1 MANDG
6 RCGKELSPPA
16 SDFGNRCCWRPTTEG
31 VDRCAWHSKIE
42 NKSVASLSALI
53 EDDRDGAPQVCE
65 PYLKNQTGQKRLSAE
80 GFDFI
85 NPNFNNIDLFK
96 DLTGASVYG
105 GSLIEV
111 DFFDADFENVTF
123 EDVKIE
129 ESDFDRIKTNK
140 VYLKNCIVE
149 STSFTEFSAEY
160 LEVSDCDFSGGK
172 FSKGTISMEIDQ
184 TTFDNVEIRSDLD
197 TVYAFNT
204 KFLRC
209 KITEGE
215 FTHGKLTR
223 CEVDQCEFIKE
234 NLAVDFQEG
243 KIADTEFTKVR
254 MNSELDQTSVIECE
268 FNNGSSIS
276 KFELKGPCEVSDLSI
291 IGSDTRVGFLKL
303 HEINDISGLYL
314 TDIQISEF
322 VLEEVECS
330 DICLENITKSIG
342 ESRCKLE
349 DVMIDGGEIIQF
361 FPEVLI
367 INEVCLHDVDGFD
380 LRIPKNEETSL
391 NEFTITKCRLS
402 SLVYEPSILNEL
414 TLKNS
419 VLPFS
424 RFQELEEVSS
434 RALTGNSL
442 IYSDFSGSDLSNTKL
457 TGTKFFGS
465 DLTEANLQEAD
476 IRNAS
481 FDAATLIGVD
491 FRNARINQQ
500 SSFDDPLYLH
510 AMADSR
516 INGNGGGEVH
526 RREKSGLK
534 NRLRNYFQNVAANWK
549 RLYHSLP
556 KVEKEHKR
564 VEQRRYLIP
573 CIGIYRDLQRL
584 HSQNGQQ
591 KEARRYRIRS
601 REINRKIALTESN
614 RREWMTSELFNRTM
628 RYGESV
634 RRLAVSSIIVVLAST
649 ALYLM
654 TDGIQSSDGEQTF
667 TGFGS
672 SDPVGSMLAHLPE
685 SVTTALT
692 SLYFSIITFTTLGYG
707 DLQPDGATA
716 KAVAGIEAL
725 FGVVLIAVLVFVL
738 TRKAT
743 R

>member
-1 MANDG
+1 MTSDD
-6 RCGKELSPPA
+6 RCGKELSPPV

-31 VDRCAWHSKIE
+31 ADRCAWHSKIE

-53 EDDRDGAPQVCE
+53 EDDRDGVRQICE
-65 PYLKNQTGQKRLSAE
+65 PYLKNQTEQKRLSAE
-80 GFDFI
+80 DFEFI
-85 NPNFNNIDLFK
+85 NPDFNNIDLFK

-105 GSLIEV
+105 GSLFEV
-111 DFFDADFENVTF
+111 DFFDADFEHVTF
-123 EDVKIE
+123 EDVTIV
-129 ESDFDRIKTNK
+129 ESDFDRIDATK
-140 VYLKNCIVE
+140 VYLKDCTVE

-160 LEVSDCDFSGGK
+160 LEVNDCEFIGGK
-172 FSKGTISMEIDQ
+172 FSKGTISIDVEQ
-184 TTFDNVEIRSDLD
+184 TTFDNVEIRSDFD
-197 TVYAFNT
+197 TFDAFNT

-209 KITEGE
+209 EMTGGE

-223 CEVDQCEFIKE
+223 CEVDRCDFIDE
-234 NLAVDFQEG
+234 NLAINFQEG
-243 KIADTEFTKVR
+243 KITDTEFTNVR
-254 MNSELDQTSVIECE
+254 VNSELDQTSVIECE

-291 IGSDTRVGFLKL
+291 IESNTRVGFLKL
-303 HEINDISGLYL
+303 QEISDISGLSL
-314 TDIQISEF
+314 SDAQVSEF
-322 VLEEVECS
+322 ILEEVECT
-330 DICLENITKSIG
+330 DFCVENITKKVG
-342 ESRCKLE
+342 ESRCKFI

-361 FPEVLI
+361 SPEVI
-367 INEVCLHDVDGFD
+367 TINGVCLHNVTGFD
-380 LRIPKNEETSL
+380 LRIPENEETSL
-391 NEFTITKCRLS
+391 NEFTIKNCRLS
-402 SLVYEPSILNEL
+402 SLVYEPSVLNRL

-465 DLTEANLQEAD
+465 DLTEANLQETD
-476 IRNAS
+476 LRNAS

-491 FRNARINQQ
+491 FRDARINQQ
-500 SSFDDPLYLH
+500 TSFDDPLYLH
-510 AMADSR
+510 AMADSK
-516 INGNGGGEVH
+516 INGNGGDEVH
-526 RREKSGLK
+526 RREKSGLR
-534 NRLRNYFQNVAANWK
+534 NRTKNYFQNVSANWK
-549 RLYHSLP
+549 RLYHSLR
-556 KVEKEHKR
+556 KVEKKHKR
-564 VEQRRYLIP
+564 VKQRKYLIP

-601 REINRKIALTESN
+601 REINRKIALTEPN
-614 RREWMTSELFNRTM
+614 RREWMASELFNRTM

-634 RRLAVSSIIVVLAST
+634 RRLAASSAIVVLAST

-654 TDGIQSSDGEQTF
+654 TDGIRSSEGEQSF

-672 SDPVGSMLAHLPE
+672 SDPVGSMLAFLPE
-685 SVTTALT
+685 SVTTTLT

-716 KAVAGIEAL
+716 KAVASIEAL